1 VATTEP
7 LLQSRFGEGNAEI
20 SPDGHWI
27 AYQSN
32 DSGRNE
38 IYVRPFPNVNDG
50 RWQISNAGGTRPMWA
65 RSGHEL
71 FFVGANSMALMA
83 VAVQL
88 APQFSYGN
96 PIALF
101 DTSMYFLSGGAS
113 NGRTY
118 DVSGDGRRFLLVK
131 NPDAGNSA
139 TPTSATMTVV
149 LNWFDELRSKV
160 PVH

>member
-1 VATTEP
+1 MA
-7 LLQSRFGEGNAEI
+7 L
-20 SPDGHWI
+20 
-27 AYQSN
+27 
-32 DSGRNE
+32 
-38 IYVRPFPNVNDG
+38 
-50 RWQISNAGGTRPMWA
+50 NAGDRLGLYQNRPRLLALAAWA
-65 RSGHEL
+65 RST
-71 FFVGANSMALMA
+71 

-101 DTSMYFLSGGAS
+101 DTSMYVLSGAVS

-118 DVSGDGRRFLLVK
+118 DVSVDGRRFLLVK
-131 NPDAGNSA
+131 NPDAGNGT